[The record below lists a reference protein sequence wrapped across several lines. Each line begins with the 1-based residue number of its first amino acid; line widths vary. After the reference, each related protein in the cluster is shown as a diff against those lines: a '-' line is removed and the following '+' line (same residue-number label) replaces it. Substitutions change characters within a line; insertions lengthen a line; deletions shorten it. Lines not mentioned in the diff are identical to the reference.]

1 MASDSEITLRI
12 QLLNQVIKNF
22 PVANYIKDANKES
35 LIAAMKEYISNIPL
49 GIKEIENSKPIP
61 VVVNERDFIWAPD
74 LLMEYEDNSKIF
86 VELKY
91 TNKLLDYSRIKSSL
105 ASILEL
111 AEVREI
117 CVLGGVLVTMMPG
130 INQIIT
136 HTISRLSIVP
146 NVQIYKHEYNG
157 NTSITVFR
165 VDVNTKAPNDILDQA
180 IGRYVRNQPHLQFRD
195 VYIDNPWMRI
205 IVSNIDGL
213 PFENLTD
220 QHL

>member
-1 MASDSEITLRI
+1 MASDSEIILRI

-22 PVANYIKDANKES
+22 PVANYINGATEGS
-35 LIAAMKEYISNIPL
+35 LLTALNTYIFSIPL
-49 GIKEIENSKPIP
+49 GIKSIEKSKPIP
-61 VVVNERDFIWAPD
+61 VVVNGRDFIWEPD
-74 LLMEYEDNSKIF
+74 LLVEYEDDTKIF

-111 AEVREI
+111 SEVRER
-117 CVLGGVLVTMMPG
+117 CVNGGILVSMMPG
-130 INQIIT
+130 VNQIIT
-136 HTISRLSIVP
+136 YPISRLSIVP
-146 NVQIYKHEYNG
+146 NVQIYKHEYDA

-165 VDVNTKAPNDILDQA
+165 VNVNTKAPNDVLDQA
-180 IGRYVRNQPHLQFRD
+180 IGRYVRNKPHLQFRD